1 MGKIRVA
8 TLGDEQ
14 AEQKQKEKAK
24 ARREGKKALKEKTHI
39 EGVGLKGGQ
48 QIKVMEGSEIK
59 PEIARLLEETPAQL
73 QKEAKQPKKKALRV
87 RSQRYQKL
95 TQIVD
100 KTKSYPIKE
109 AVKLMKKTSTTKFD
123 GTLEMHV
130 NLNPAT
136 LPGEKPSLNGTVH
149 LPHGT
154 GKKRVIV
161 IADEALIAKIA
172 TGKID
177 FDVLVSHPSLMPKL
191 AKVARILGPK
201 GLMPNPKTGTIS
213 TDPEKRVKELAGG
226 ELAWKTEPD
235 HPVIHQVIGKV
246 SFTEG
251 QISENLAAFV
261 KAISAGKIAKLT
273 LNATMGPG
281 IKVDLGTL

>member
-8 TLGDEQ
+8 TLGDEAQ
-14 AEQKQKEKAK
+14 EKKHKESSK
-24 ARREGKKALKEKTHI
+24 ARREAKKLEKEKTHVK
-39 EGVGLKGGQ
+39 GLGLKGGQ
-48 QIKVMEGSEIK
+48 QIKVIEGVELK
-59 PEIARLLEETPAQL
+59 PEIEAALHHEEVSQEKPV
-73 QKEAKQPKKKALRV
+73 KKPKRIKVRV
-87 RSQRYQKL
+87 RSERYKQL
-95 TQIVD
+95 AGLVD
-100 KTKSYPIKE
+100 KNKTYSLKE
-109 AVKLMKKTSTTKFD
+109 AVELVKKTAKTKFD
-123 GTLEMHV
+123 GSVETHI
-130 NLNPAT
+130 NINSAT
-136 LPGEKPSLNGTVH
+136 LPKDKLSLAGTVN

-281 IKVDLGTL
+281 IKVDVNTI